1 MFTNNTLDKR
11 VLYIIGATLLVLII
25 GIASYFLFFRQT
37 NTSNTSSGSNPFGT
51 SDGTTGPSQNGG
63 GTPNQPANGGSF
75 ISGENGIVIWK
86 VYDKPVSGAIAIE
99 KGSTTIIRFVDKATG
114 NIYQQD
120 TVKQDLVRISNT
132 TIPKTQDVTWGKD
145 GNSLLF
151 RYEENGIIKSLF
163 GKISTTTV
171 PDQGIVSNKY
181 LLEDILGTAAL
192 NNQDKLVYLL
202 TSKDITGVVASSLDG
217 SAPSTIFA
225 SKLSEWK
232 LSYPK
237 DGSVIITTKA
247 SSQTSGFS
255 YLINTK
261 TKSFTKILG
270 EIKGLTT
277 LSDNKVENILYSSS
291 KNASYGLGVYVIK
304 NKTSTSLV
312 PPTFTEKCTWSWSKT
327 LVYCGVP
334 NNAPAGEY
342 PDIWYQGKVTLSDSL
357 WVYDVARSTSL
368 EIAKLHDLTG
378 EDIDV
383 IDISLSSSGKLLLFR
398 NKKDHTLWAMKVDP
412 NIMPPEYFD

>member
-237 DGSVIITTKA
+237 DSSVIITTKA

-270 EIKGLTT
+270 EIRGLTT

-312 PPTFTEKCTWSWSKT
+312 PPTLTEKCAWSWSKT